1 MIDFAP
7 DNPIAR
13 FLEAPPL
20 QQMAFQA
27 LRKGRNLNQS
37 EIDRFRDR
45 GVAVINLFKP
55 WSTQVDWVLIDGE
68 YFQFADDNDVGGV
81 QVFTMGVISSNGL
94 IDAVAWHPA
103 TGRLAAWLGVGFALG
118 ESQISDQ
125 MENGLTG
132 LAVFRSPL
140 GWLRAG
146 CEGIVIARKT
156 FAHIV
161 LKKVP
166 LLLAEDESHRIELVK
181 MFPVGGAGPRIFV
194 RGSADLDP
202 AVELEVAA

>member
-1 MIDFAP
+1 MINFAP

-13 FLEAPPL
+13 LLEAPPL

-27 LRKGRNLNQS
+27 LIRGRNLSQS
-37 EIDRFRDR
+37 EIDRFREH
-45 GVAVINLFKP
+45 GVVAINLFRP
-55 WSTQVDWVLIDGE
+55 WSTQVDWVLFNGE
-68 YFQFADDNDVGGV
+68 YFEFVDEGDDRGE
-81 QVFTMGVISSNGL
+81 QVFTMGVISDNGL

-103 TGRLAAWLGVGFALG
+103 SGRLAAWLGLGFALG

-125 MENGLTG
+125 MENGSTG
-132 LAVFRSPL
+132 LPVFRSPL

-146 CEGIVIARKT
+146 CEGIVIVRKT

-166 LLLAEDESHRIELVK
+166 LLLAEEESHRIELVG
-181 MFPVGGAGPRIFV
+181 MFPVGGAGPRILV
-194 RGSADLDP
+194 RGSADPGP

>member
-1 MIDFAP
+1 VIKFAP

-13 FLEAPPL
+13 LLEAPPL

-27 LRKGRNLNQS
+27 LSRGRNLNRS
-37 EIDRFRDR
+37 EIDRFREY
-45 GVAVINLFKP
+45 GVAAINLLNP

-68 YFQFADDNDVGGV
+68 YFQFADDNDVRGV

-103 TGRLAAWLGVGFALG
+103 TGRMAAWLGVGFALG
-118 ESQISDQ
+118 ESQICDHTEKGS
-125 MENGLTG
+125 TG

-166 LLLAEDESHRIELVK
+166 LLLAEDEIHRIELVG
-181 MFPVGGAGPRIFV
+181 MFPVGGARPRILV
-194 RGSADLDP
+194 RGSADLDR